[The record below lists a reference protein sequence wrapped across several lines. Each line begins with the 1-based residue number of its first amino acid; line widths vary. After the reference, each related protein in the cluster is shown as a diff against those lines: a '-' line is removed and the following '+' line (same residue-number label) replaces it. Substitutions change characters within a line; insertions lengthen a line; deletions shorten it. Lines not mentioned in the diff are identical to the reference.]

1 MTSLA
6 TPLSRRWA
14 LAAFASLGLAAA
26 AASAPAAWA
35 ADKTI
40 TIAYQ
45 TGFSPWTLAVA
56 SGELQK
62 IPGYRVEFKR
72 FNSGA
77 EVFAAIVGGDA
88 QIGEV
93 GSSPF
98 AAATSRGVDVK
109 AIYISGGAGEDEAL
123 VARNGSGITSLA
135 DLRGKRLAA
144 APVSTDHYMLLS
156 TLKEEGIKTTEATVL
171 AIPQPQIVAGWE
183 RGDIDAAFVWDPAL
197 GALLR
202 SGKVLLTAKQAA
214 ARGAVTFGAL
224 VATGKLIQ
232 EDPAFLN
239 QFVRVVDKYY
249 RDFETNPGN
258 WTADSANVKRLS
270 QFTGAKPEDI
280 AARLPVSTYIPAA
293 EQVGPQWLGG
303 GADNNL
309 AKVLKSTAEF
319 LKEQQ
324 KINQV
329 LPSYTAFVDARFLQN
344 AIASN

>member
-6 TPLSRRWA
+6 LPLSRRRTLAA
-14 LAAFASLGLAAA
+14 LASIGLAAA
-26 AASAPAAWA
+26 SAGAPAARA

-56 SGELQK
+56 SGELEK
-62 IPGYRVEFKR
+62 IPGHRVEFKR

-77 EVFAAIVGGDA
+77 EVFAAIVAGDA

-135 DLRGKRLAA
+135 DLKGKRLAA

-156 TLKEEGIKTTEATVL
+156 TLKAEGIKTTEATVL

-232 EDPAFLN
+232 EDPDFLN

-280 AARLPVSTYIPAA
+280 AARLRVSTYIPAA
-293 EQVGPQWLGG
+293 DQVGPQWLGG

-329 LPSYTAFVDARFLQN
+329 LPDYTAFVDARFLQN

>member
-1 MTSLA
+1 MSILSKPISRRSLA
-6 TPLSRRWA
+6 L
-14 LAAFASLGLAAA
+14 LAALGLAAA
-26 AASAPAAWA
+26 ASAAQA

-56 SGELQK
+56 SGEIEK
-62 IPGYRVEFKR
+62 IPGWHVEFKR

-77 EVFAAIVGGDA
+77 EVFAAIVAGDA

-123 VARNGSGITSLA
+123 VARNGSGIQSLA

-156 TLKEEGIKTTEATVL
+156 TLKEEGIKTTDATVL

-197 GALLR
+197 GALLK

-224 VATGKLIQ
+224 VATGKLIHD
-232 EDPAFLN
+232 DPDFVT
-239 QFVRVVDKYY
+239 QFVRIVDKYY

-258 WTADSANVKRLS
+258 WTVDSANVKRLS
-270 QFTGAKPEDI
+270 QFTGAKPADI
-280 AARLPVSTYIPAA
+280 AARLPVSTFIPAA
-293 EQVGPQWLGG
+293 DQVGPQWLGG

-309 AKVLKSTAEF
+309 AKVLKSTADF
-319 LKEQQ
+319 LKEQK
-324 KINQV
+324 KITQV
-329 LPSYTAFVDARFLQN
+329 LPSYTAFVDPSFLQT